1 MNKIFFLIYLFFFF
15 NSFNLVK
22 SETNVVF
29 LDLNYLVN
37 NSKKGKFIQK
47 ELNLIDKKNLN
58 ILKTKEDQI
67 KKKEIEIKNQQS
79 LLTEIELNEKIKIY
93 KENINDFNNL
103 KNELNSNFNQTK
115 NQLLNDFFEQI
126 TPIIKNYM
134 ETKKINIIIDKKN
147 IFIAKSNYDITA
159 EVLEIIN
166 KSTK

>member
-1 MNKIFFLIYLFFFF
+1 MKKFFFILYFFLFF